1 MKVLVDNNTIWYI
14 IAMTKA
20 HVRGGRRSGG
30 GGAVAAGLCGLCDAR
45 AQSKPTSV
53 RFLLLSGSLHC
64 GTKVRANAAKNCNH
78 YCLNE
83 EDEAWSHRILYNL

>member
-20 HVRGGRRSGG
+20 HVRGGRRSGGG

-64 GTKVRANAAKNCNH
+64 GRTKVRRRSRANTA
-78 YCLNE
+78 
-83 EDEAWSHRILYNL
+83 